1 MNAFYFIESDEASQA
16 NENND
21 VHATTKWKVT
31 PHAPPPPS
39 PSLVSLLSA
48 GPPSTKR
55 ERTPS
60 LSSDVSNACSVASK
74 TGEWAVSDRS
84 STQDVAPR
92 LPERQHAG
100 WNVSTVNDAVSQKDE
115 QRHEK

>member
-1 MNAFYFIESDEASQA
+1 MNAFYFIELNQASQA

-31 PHAPPPPS
+31 ANAPPPS
-39 PSLVSLLSA
+39 PSLVSLLSGGA
-48 GPPSTKR
+48 PSTRR

-60 LSSDVSNACSVASK
+60 LSSDVSNTCSVASK

-84 STQDVAPR
+84 STHDVVPR

-100 WNVSTVNDAVSQKDE
+100 WKVSAVDDAVSQKEE